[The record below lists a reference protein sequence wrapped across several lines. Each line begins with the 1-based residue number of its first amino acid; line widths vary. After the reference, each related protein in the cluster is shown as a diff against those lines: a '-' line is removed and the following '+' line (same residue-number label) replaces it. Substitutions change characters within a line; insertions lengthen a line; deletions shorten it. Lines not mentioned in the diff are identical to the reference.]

1 MSTKHPSDRGD
12 EGRSPFDRAAEA
24 ASNITSSPVF
34 FAFCVALIGA
44 WALSFAL
51 DWATS
56 AQDLL
61 GYGMAAV
68 SLLLLAL
75 LKNSERRAERAIQ
88 QKLDAIA
95 AALLHQRTGEG
106 EQAERDLERA
116 IGLHDEL

>member
-1 MSTKHPSDRGD
+1 MSTKHPSDRGE

-24 ASNITSSPVF
+24 ASNFTSSPVF
-34 FAFCVALIGA
+34 FALCVVLIAA

-51 DWATS
+51 DLGST

-95 AALLHQRTGEG
+95 AALLHQRTGDDEKADR
-106 EQAERDLERA
+106 ELERA